1 MKLALATEDREHIAR
16 HTGRAAE
23 FAIYHIEKGIVID
36 VVFLKN
42 EYNNQESHEHSH
54 EQIHSHANVVAAFK
68 GVDLFL
74 VTHLGPHFKAE
85 IEAAK
90 IPYEIVRENLIE
102 DLLRPYLITA

>member
-16 HTGRAAE
+16 RTGRATE
-23 FAIYHIEKGIVID
+23 FAIYHIEDGKVID
-36 VVFLKN
+36 VEFLKN
-42 EYNNQESHEHSH
+42 EHNYQESHEPSH
-54 EQIHSHANVVAAFK
+54 EQTHSHANVVAAFK

>member
-16 HTGRAAE
+16 RTGRAAE
-23 FAIYHIEKGIVID
+23 FAIYQIEDGKVIH
-36 VVFLKN
+36 VEYLKN
-42 EYNNQESHEHSH
+42 DHNHQESHEHIH
-54 EQIHSHANVVAAFK
+54 EQAHSHANVVAAFK
-68 GVDLFL
+68 GVDMFL

-102 DLLRPYLITA
+102 DLLRPYLITV

>member
-16 HTGRAAE
+16 RTGRAAE
-23 FAIYHIEKGIVID
+23 FAIYHIVDGKLIHVEY
-36 VVFLKN
+36 LKN
-42 EYNNQESHEHSH
+42 DHNRQESHEHNH
-54 EQIHSHANVVAAFK
+54 EQAHSHANVVAAFK

-102 DLLRPYLITA
+102 DLLRPYLITV